1 MKSRLH
7 VIVFGI
13 VQGVFFRANTKEQ
26 ADHLDITG
34 WVKNRTDGGVEIIAE
49 GEKEKLES
57 LLEWTK
63 YGPTG
68 ARVTRHQFTW
78 ENYKEEFD
86 FFEIRR

>member
-34 WVKNRTDGGVEIIAE
+34 WVKNRTDGGVEIIADE
-49 GEKEKLES
+49 QVA
-57 LLEWTK
+57 
-63 YGPTG
+63 YGQL
-68 ARVTRHQFTW
+68 VSDKFL
-78 ENYKEEFD
+78 
-86 FFEIRR
+86 